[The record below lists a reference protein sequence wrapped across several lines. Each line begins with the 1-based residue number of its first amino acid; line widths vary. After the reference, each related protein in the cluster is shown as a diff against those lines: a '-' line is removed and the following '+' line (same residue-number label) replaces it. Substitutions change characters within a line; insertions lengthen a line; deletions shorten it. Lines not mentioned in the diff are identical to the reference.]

1 MSQEG
6 AMVLVQVHKSVLRVN
21 QSKVRRDHDPWHD
34 VAIPLNPEP
43 EVKEEGAPDRSVFSE
58 GTGHHCSC
66 CYEHEISYHTYTEKR
81 SDFVEISASASGL
94 TACVARSGM
103 LAGVPILGE
112 QFNMKKVQQ
121 SISQAWKTIAN
132 NDPEHV
138 IIHPVV
144 PKQWNEKATKAFW
157 KFCADVARWQ
167 DNRGCFVTII
177 YPRGEGFWSSQGCRS
192 LLWRYSFHSEELSFS
207 RDPKVWSLTLKSNL
221 PEGTFGRLHALDRF
235 SGDDMSLDPRFV
247 VLMTSCLIDQCVS
260 DHRQECLFEDLLEDF
275 DDGSLCALSLR
286 SDRNNDA
293 LSAIPT
299 KEEFSA
305 LGVDRGKLP
314 KGLQFVSPQRFVT
327 SSLVQALGEIDR
339 LLPGTELEIHT
350 STSKQALSLKPSLKS
365 VRVLTL
371 PHMEFEFCN
380 VYRGTF
386 GKTLPL
392 LQRHPDAVVVLWN
405 PNDYDH
411 VFFVT
416 LSQLV
421 PCLKQMNADHWSM
434 IVFWSEGTKTRPS
447 TSPDVGLDY
456 TDEPVPLPPPDVPPQ
471 TDGTGN
477 DDDTPGPSGYQ
488 DPVVPD
494 ENMPYGDPGDDSPD
508 LGGPEAVLL
517 DRDRDLLVIREEMTL
532 TFRQVELSSSTDL
545 EAILHHTILEA
556 VRLCRCQMIVI
567 HPWSSYLT
575 DLMAPHQM
583 MTIRHIQQK
592 FIRSFLLQE
601 DLRMRQGQNSLLRTR
616 TKLCNRH
623 LTCHKPFLNR
633 LFHFRISRF
642 RESCVRRH
650 RGMFR

>member
-1 MSQEG
+1 M
-6 AMVLVQVHKSVLRVN
+6 N
-21 QSKVRRDHDPWHD
+21 QSKVRRDYDPWHD
-34 VAIPLNPEP
+34 VTIPLNP
-43 EVKEEGAPDRSVFSE
+43 EVKEEGAPDHSQFSE

-81 SDFVEISASASGL
+81 SDFVEISASVSGL
-94 TACVARSGM
+94 TACVVRSGM

-132 NDPEHV
+132 NDSEHV

-157 KFCADVARWQ
+157 KVCADVARWQ

-177 YPRGEGFWSSQGCRS
+177 YPKGEGFWSSQGCRS

-207 RDPKVWSLTLKSNL
+207 KDPKVWSMTLKSNL
-221 PEGTFGRLHALDRF
+221 PEGTFGRLHSLDRF
-235 SGDDMSLDPRFV
+235 SGDDTPLDPRFV
-247 VLMTSCLIDQCVS
+247 VLMISCVSEQCVS

-286 SDRNNDA
+286 SDRNYDA

-392 LQRHPDAVVVLWN
+392 LQRHPGAVVILWN

-416 LSQLV
+416 LSQLI

-434 IVFWSEGTKTRPS
+434 IVFWSEGSRTRPS

-456 TDEPVPLPPPDVPPQ
+456 TDEPVPLPPPNVPPPM
-471 TDGTGN
+471 DGT
-477 DDDTPGPSGYQ
+477 Q
-488 DPVVPD
+488 
-494 ENMPYGDPGDDSPD
+494 
-508 LGGPEAVLL
+508 
-517 DRDRDLLVIREEMTL
+517 
-532 TFRQVELSSSTDL
+532 
-545 EAILHHTILEA
+545 
-556 VRLCRCQMIVI
+556 
-567 HPWSSYLT
+567 
-575 DLMAPHQM
+575 
-583 MTIRHIQQK
+583 
-592 FIRSFLLQE
+592 
-601 DLRMRQGQNSLLRTR
+601 
-616 TKLCNRH
+616 
-623 LTCHKPFLNR
+623 
-633 LFHFRISRF
+633 
-642 RESCVRRH
+642 
-650 RGMFR
+650 